1 MDTKELR
8 NQAGALLDQA
18 QTAIEQGE
26 LDTFQRLADE
36 AHATME
42 KADQIDAA
50 ASQVRKLRGEFNQ
63 PLNAIPVTSNDVAI
77 YNAMDTTARI
87 KNDYKPTYPYIDK
100 YLQKIGRMKLTVPLY
115 RAMAGTDAGR
125 ERARAIYAQARPGY
139 HPIAQATI
147 AKLLANKNCPTERPA
162 TTQKPAPGSAR

>member
-42 KADQIDAA
+42 KADHNRLGHGQPSVTPRQDA
-50 ASQVRKLRGEFNQ
+50 
-63 PLNAIPVTSNDVAI
+63 P
-77 YNAMDTTARI
+77 
-87 KNDYKPTYPYIDK
+87 
-100 YLQKIGRMKLTVPLY
+100 
-115 RAMAGTDAGR
+115 
-125 ERARAIYAQARPGY
+125 
-139 HPIAQATI
+139 
-147 AKLLANKNCPTERPA
+147 
-162 TTQKPAPGSAR
+162 